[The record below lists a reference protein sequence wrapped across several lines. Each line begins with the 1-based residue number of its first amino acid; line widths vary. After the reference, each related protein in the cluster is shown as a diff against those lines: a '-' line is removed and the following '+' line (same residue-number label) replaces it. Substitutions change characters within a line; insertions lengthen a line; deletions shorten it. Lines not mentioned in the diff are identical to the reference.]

1 MNKTGKIII
10 IIITVIILIML
21 PLIFLNRN
29 TVNLEEVEK
38 VLLKEFELRKLE
50 SDDISNYFGISD
62 YDPDTMLFL
71 TDYQDLDKPFSP
83 NTLIVIINNHKY
95 KEYYNTLKEYIN
107 VEISNSSD
115 YERVKLYQ
123 SAIIKPSSYY
133 FYLIISNDNNISK
146 VISNYYK

>member
-1 MNKTGKIII
+1 MSKTGKIII
-10 IIITVIILIML
+10 ISIIVIILIML
-21 PLIFLNRN
+21 PLIFLSRN

-38 VLLKEFELRKLE
+38 TLLKEFVLRKLE
-50 SDDISNYFGISD
+50 RDDITNYFGIND

-83 NTLIVIINNHKY
+83 NTLIVIIND
-95 KEYYNTLKEYIN
+95 YNYREHYDILKGYIN
-107 VEISNSSD
+107 AEISNSSD

-123 SAIIKPSSYY
+123 DAIIKTSSHY